1 MIEITK
7 QGNIITI
14 NEIVYNKVSV
24 EVVDE
29 TGVWLTIENELENK
43 TIRLFNDQTSVNGV
57 AGNLIELL

>member
-24 EVVDE
+24 EVADE
-29 TGVWLTIENELENK
+29 NGVWLSLENESEQR

>member
-1 MIEITK
+1 MIEIIK
-7 QGNIITI
+7 QGNIIII
-14 NEIVYNKVSV
+14 NGVAYNKVNV

-29 TGVWLTIENELENK
+29 TGVWLSLENESEQR

>member
-24 EVVDE
+24 EVADE
-29 TGVWLTIENELENK
+29 NGVWLSLENESEQR

-57 AGNLIELL
+57 IGNLIDLL